1 MLLFCADLFTRVSYV
16 SLDNYISILLFIPVY
31 LNGAQQY
38 YKVDTKDYN
47 KMTLKQY
54 SSFIR
59 SSLLQC
65 KNDFLVKSDIN
76 VNENERK

>member
-1 MLLFCADLFTRVSYV
+1 
-16 SLDNYISILLFIPVY
+16 
-31 LNGAQQY
+31 
-38 YKVDTKDYN
+38 
-47 KMTLKQY
+47 MTLKQY